1 MPPKKKQSKSKQYRS
16 TTTTKKTSSSKKGMA
31 SKTHK
36 GDKDYTTKRGD
47 KDFHRKGHDVKKKR
61 KPFSNKE
68 TKATRAKISKGTA
81 ELGGE
86 KITFRKGGL
95 HRSLKVPTSYKFKK
109 NELERINRIPDGKSF
124 KFHDDNIKMTP
135 KIHKQL
141 TLGLNLMKRKK

>member
-1 MPPKKKQSKSKQYRS
+1 MPPKKSSKQYRS
-16 TTTTKKTSSSKKGMA
+16 TTTKKKSASSKKGMA
-31 SKTHK
+31 SKTRP

-47 KDFHRKGHDVKKKR
+47 KDFHRKGKDVKKKR

-68 TKATRAKISKGTA
+68 TKATKAKISKGTA

-95 HRSLKVPTSYKFKK
+95 HRSLKVPTSYKFKT
-109 NELERINRIPDGKSF
+109 NELKRINRIPDGTSF
-124 KFHDDNIKMTP
+124 KFHDDTIKMTP
-135 KIHKQL
+135 RIHKQL